1 MTFPVNFLLG
11 SLHFV
16 SDKKNVLQLI
26 SESAKDFLV
35 ACLDSTALRALNPNY
50 HQNITRHWMGT
61 SYHLQLQTPCL
72 STSNPKFIC
81 EQVG

>member
-35 ACLDSTALRALNPNY
+35 ACLDSTAGTFDSPNRY
-50 HQNITRHWMGT
+50 APLKYRR
-61 SYHLQLQTPCL
+61 
-72 STSNPKFIC
+72 F
-81 EQVG
+81 